1 MSRRLLILWAVM
13 AGITL
18 LSFSSSL
25 HEGYFG
31 IRAQAAIVVV
41 LAFIKARI
49 VILDFME
56 VRAAPWPL
64 RLVLEA
70 WCVIVPGAIIGMAVF

>member
-1 MSRRLLILWAVM
+1 MSKRLLLLWAVM

-25 HEGYFG
+25 HEAYFG
-31 IRAQAAIVVV
+31 MRAQAAIVVV

-56 VRAAPWPL
+56 VRGAPLPL

-70 WCVIVPGAIIGMAVF
+70 WCVIVPTAIIAAAVF